1 MGKSLNQG
9 GNNHAY
15 RQPQVR
21 QGRAGC
27 PQAVRR
33 EILGIH
39 RKILGQA
46 WCAIG
51 RQAGREACCK
61 DCDQGCGKTSGQ
73 AGSEAG
79 SEARC
84 QGRQAC
90 CKDRQA
96 CCKDRDKERG
106 SACSQGREG

>member
-73 AGSEAG
+73 AGSEA
-79 SEARC
+79 RY
-84 QGRQAC
+84 Q
-90 CKDRQA
+90 DRQA
-96 CCKDRDKERG
+96 CCKDRDKDRDKERG
-106 SACSQGREG
+106 SPCSQGREG